1 MSNQSMK
8 KYQRLME
15 KAKELFFI
23 RGYKGVSVE
32 EIARSA
38 GISKMTV
45 YKYFPS
51 KQELFIKVIIHYIE
65 GYINT
70 LKEELNKLES
80 SIDKIEFIFSYA
92 LQASGEFP
100 VILYKDIAE
109 RPYVFEQISE
119 YKKTAVF
126 KIWEEI
132 LEEGIKI
139 GEIRPFDLEFIS
151 SFLFDLSEIFKKPYY
166 INNEK
171 GIKWLMENLYD
182 FLKYGLIGKK
192 IK

>member
-15 KAKELFFI
+15 KAKELFFT
-23 RGYKGVSVE
+23 RGYKGVSVD

-51 KQELFIKVIIHYIE
+51 KQELFVKVIIHYIE

-70 LKEELNKLES
+70 LKEELNKLENS
-80 SIDKIEFIFSYA
+80 VDKIEYIFSYA
-92 LQASGEFP
+92 LRASGEFP
-100 VILYKDIAE
+100 VTLYKDIAE

-132 LEEGIKI
+132 LEEGIKR

-171 GIKWLMENLYD
+171 GIKWLLENLYD
-182 FLKYGLIGKK
+182 FLKYGLIGKRAE
-192 IK
+192 